1 MHASAA
7 PMPQS
12 RSYAPVDPWLPP
24 GRGVTIAGY
33 NIVGGLL
40 YVGAQLAA
48 PSQYTVDPALINPTL
63 PVDLRQPDW
72 GGQGLDY
79 WPSYSDIPPQARA
92 AYLAWLADG
101 RRFPQ
106 APIGY
111 VFLYFYGLERRVL
124 YDLQRDRS
132 TAAFEL
138 PIIHQEVR
146 RLLAIYGGH
155 KAFKRYV
162 GQFEQVLDMFTA
174 EPSAKAPAPTR
185 DYPPPLR
192 LRAGLG
198 AFAAQGVPVPAD
210 WALTWIR
217 SHPEYY
223 PRTPATR
230 CAAEFDRLFLQRYA
244 ARYGKGLIVRPG
256 RKNVT
261 LDYRPASAGF
271 RGVAELTLPGIPD
284 VLGYA
289 APTRKL
295 VALADECTADLE
307 AYSRY
312 LGRVPDGQ
320 RSVQAQAL
328 LPVELVN
335 LSGGGAGQ
343 AIAWARHRLD
353 ARELAVVPVA
363 EFSAFISS
371 PQVAKPAKKDVVAM
385 AQVLGRVGVGIEP
398 DPRLGGAVLTSGSM
412 VLFAAPDGPTAA
424 ASDAY
429 QAATLLLHLAAA
441 VSAADGDFD
450 GTEQRH
456 LSDHL
461 ERALHLTAD
470 ERRRL
475 HAHLRWLTVTSV
487 KLTGLTRRIAG
498 IDAGQRQYVAE
509 FLTAV
514 AGADGRISPDEIKT
528 LTKIYRLL
536 ELDPALLPTPTK
548 PAPATEPV
556 VVRPAQPE
564 RGYAIPQQ
572 AEQTVAPLVRLDEAA
587 IAAKLAETARVGALL
602 GSIFTEDEPPP
613 VAAPLPA
620 AAPVAGLDGQ
630 HSGLVRELA
639 STGQISRAEFEQLA
653 ARWKLLPD
661 GALDRINEAAYELA
675 GEPLL
680 DGDDPIWVDRN
691 LLGEMLT

>member
-1 MHASAA
+1 M
-7 PMPQS
+7 
-12 RSYAPVDPWLPP
+12 
-24 GRGVTIAGY
+24 GVTIAGY

-40 YVGAQLAA
+40 YIGTQLAA
-48 PSQYTVDPALINPTL
+48 PSGYTVDPALINPAL

-79 WPSYSDIPPQARA
+79 WPSYSDIPPRSRA

-132 TAAFEL
+132 SAAFEL

-146 RLLAIYGGH
+146 RLLSIYGGH
-155 KAFKRYV
+155 RAFKRYV
-162 GQFEQVLDMFTA
+162 GQFEQVVDMFTA
-174 EPSAKAPAPTR
+174 EPSAKAPEPTR

-192 LRAGLG
+192 LRTGLG
-198 AFAAQGVPVPAD
+198 TFAAQGVPVPAD

-230 CAAEFDRLFLQRYA
+230 CTAEFDALFLQRYA
-244 ARYGKGLIVRPG
+244 ARYGKGLLVRPG
-256 RKNVT
+256 RKEVT

-284 VLGYA
+284 IIGYA

-295 VALADECTADLE
+295 VALADECTAELE

-328 LPVELVN
+328 LPAELVN

-353 ARELAVVPVA
+353 TQESAVVPVG

-371 PQVAKPAKKDVVAM
+371 PQAAKPTKKDIVAL
-385 AQVLGRVGVGIEP
+385 AQVLGRAGVGIEP

-450 GTEQRH
+450 ETEQRH

-470 ERRRL
+470 ERLRL
-475 HAHLRWLTVTSV
+475 HAHLRWLTVTPV

-498 IDAGQRQYVAE
+498 IDAAQRQYVAE
-509 FLTAV
+509 FLTAI
-514 AGADGRISPDEIKT
+514 AAADGRISPDEVKT

-536 ELDPALLPTPTK
+536 ELDPALLPATTK
-548 PAPATEPV
+548 PAPTTEPV

-572 AEQTVAPLVRLDEAA
+572 TEQTAGPLVRLDEAA

-613 VAAPLPA
+613 AAAPLPA

-630 HSGLVRELA
+630 HSGLVGELA
-639 STGQISRAEFEQLA
+639 SGEQISRAQFEQLA

-661 GALDRINEAAYELA
+661 GALDRINEAAYELV